1 VLGRTQLRFPVLRQ
15 ALTVGCYTTSTP
27 QNLQIFSMTNHPYL
41 FEPTLLQKQIKK
53 LHMQRKAGK
62 IPSKRVG
69 RLTKNERLLI
79 LAKTDSKCHICGQDV
94 SLTEFQADHVVSHIR
109 GGIHRVDN
117 YLPACFIC
125 NNYRWHY
132 LPEELQLI
140 LKIGVWAKTEIER
153 KSVIGISMASK
164 FVSKENRRINT
175 KPRK

>member
-1 VLGRTQLRFPVLRQ
+1 
-15 ALTVGCYTTSTP
+15 
-27 QNLQIFSMTNHPYL
+27 MTNYPYL
-41 FEPTLLQKQIKK
+41 FDPALLQREIKK
-53 LHMQRKAGK
+53 LHMKRKASK
-62 IPSKRVG
+62 KPTKRVG
-69 RLTKNERLLI
+69 RLTKNERLHI
-79 LAKTDSKCHICGQDV
+79 LAKTDNKCHICGQDI

-117 YLPACFIC
+117 YLPSCFIC

-153 KSVIGISMASK
+153 ESAIGISMASK
-164 FVSKENRRINT
+164 FVAKENRRKNT

>member
-1 VLGRTQLRFPVLRQ
+1 MV
-15 ALTVGCYTTSTP
+15 
-27 QNLQIFSMTNHPYL
+27 NHQYL
-41 FEPTLLQKQIKK
+41 FDSTLLQEQILK
-53 LHMQRKAGK
+53 LHKERKASK
-62 IPSKRVG
+62 VPSRRVG
-69 RLTKNERLLI
+69 RLTKEERLLI
-79 LAKTDSKCHICGQDV
+79 LAKTDSKCHICGQGI

-132 LPEELQLI
+132 LPEEMQLI

-153 KSVIGISMASK
+153 KSSLGISMASK
-164 FVSKENRRINT
+164 FVSKENKRLNT